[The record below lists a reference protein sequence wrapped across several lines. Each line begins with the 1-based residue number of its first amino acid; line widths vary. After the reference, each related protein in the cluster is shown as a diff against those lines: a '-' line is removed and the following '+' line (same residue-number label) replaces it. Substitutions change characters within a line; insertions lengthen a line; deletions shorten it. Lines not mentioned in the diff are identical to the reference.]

1 MTSVVRPP
9 DAVHDTN
16 QPYYSPNNAPEWERL
31 DDLHRGIDAYLGHK
45 LSLGPSVHNVKKIL
59 EIGCGSGAWAIQA
72 AQAYPEA
79 TVIAIDISPLPSRP
93 LPSNMQFLQLNVTE
107 SLPFEPENFDII
119 HARFIFVHLPNWKQV
134 LENIVSLL
142 KPRGWLWIEDADI
155 HFYDDGPQDL
165 APSLKAFNDTYL
177 ASARAKNVDPLAG
190 SSLNAVL
197 KSMKCFS
204 EVNSIEIKCPTNGQE
219 NDPNI
224 QWMGQVIWT
233 ALRRSLTSTKSMY
246 NATGM
251 TPELKEEISQE
262 AQDPLRSVF
271 LKIYM
276 VWSQKK

>member
-1 MTSVVRPP
+1 MLT
-9 DAVHDTN
+9 DTA
-16 QPYYSPNNAPEWERL
+16 YS
-31 DDLHRGIDAYLGHK
+31 
-45 LSLGPSVHNVKKIL
+45 
-59 EIGCGSGAWAIQA
+59 CGSGAWAIQA
-72 AQAYPEA
+72 AQTYPEA

-204 EVNSIEIKCPTNGQE
+204 LSLFIHPLEYIDSLLIPEQE
-219 NDPNI
+219 K
-224 QWMGQVIWT
+224 
-233 ALRRSLTSTKSMY
+233 STV
-246 NATGM
+246 
-251 TPELKEEISQE
+251 LKLNVQQMVKKTVCHSDDFKYLKTQ
-262 AQDPLRSVF
+262 AQIAQIPIFSGWV
-271 LKIYM
+271 K
-276 VWSQKK
+276 